1 MEPIKDLNYIRSPPY
16 PPPLLSVKLFG
27 HIQQEARRGRK
38 NKKVSAAGK
47 KKTPATEKEAL
58 LNISWPI
65 SLAASGYGSRQPNTT
80 TLSLSRKRV
89 CHSVW
94 KSQKKSHSRLRA
106 EGATF
111 TFWVDKSSLKIQ
123 TSKCDILA
131 DFQTLW
137 VCRRQVVDYLTK
149 VSYHT

>member
-1 MEPIKDLNYIRSPPY
+1 MNYIRSPPY

-65 SLAASGYGSRQPNTT
+65 SLAASAMESLLFRSSSSTSRGKCITQ
-80 TLSLSRKRV
+80 TLSLLIIIIIMKSFISDPEQVRV
-89 CHSVW
+89 
-94 KSQKKSHSRLRA
+94 
-106 EGATF
+106 TF
-111 TFWVDKSSLKIQ
+111 
-123 TSKCDILA
+123 
-131 DFQTLW
+131 FQ
-137 VCRRQVVDYLTK
+137 
-149 VSYHT
+149 SYIH

>member
-80 TLSLSRKRV
+80 LSVSLSRKRV
-89 CHSVW
+89 WTCLKITEKVAFKILTSFWKPETWSNSVKGQGQFQDKSWW
-94 KSQKKSHSRLRA
+94 KIPKLKNPNA
-106 EGATF
+106 
-111 TFWVDKSSLKIQ
+111 TFWVISNNVK
-123 TSKCDILA
+123 
-131 DFQTLW
+131 
-137 VCRRQVVDYLTK
+137 
-149 VSYHT
+149 

>member
-1 MEPIKDLNYIRSPPY
+1 MNYIRSPPY

-65 SLAASGYGSRQPNTT
+65 SLAASAMAMEPNTT
-80 TLSLSRKRV
+80 TLTRRVVASL
-89 CHSVW
+89 
-94 KSQKKSHSRLRA
+94 
-106 EGATF
+106 
-111 TFWVDKSSLKIQ
+111 
-123 TSKCDILA
+123 
-131 DFQTLW
+131 
-137 VCRRQVVDYLTK
+137 

>member
-80 TLSLSRKRV
+80 LSVSLSRKRV
-89 CHSVW
+89 WTC
-94 KSQKKSHSRLRA
+94 
-106 EGATF
+106 
-111 TFWVDKSSLKIQ
+111 LKI
-123 TSKCDILA
+123 TEKVAFKIASEASYVHILSRKKLIKKCQKWSILA
-131 DFQTLW
+131 SQTVLPD
-137 VCRRQVVDYLTK
+137 RSIQFTI
-149 VSYHT
+149 